1 MRWLVEFEAAAARE
15 YKKLDRPV
23 REAIAAALRKLAEEA
38 RDEAIPYTH
47 VRKLAGAEGLWRLR
61 VGDYRVIFRFDE
73 REVEGGSPDEVELVG
88 VVLAVKVGHR
98 REVYRGR

>member
-15 YKKLDRPV
+15 FKKLDRPV
-23 REAIAAALRKLAEEA
+23 REAIAVALGRLADEA
-38 RDEAIPYTH
+38 RDEASPYTN
-47 VRKLAGAEGLWRLR
+47 VRKLAGAEGMWRLR
-61 VGDYRVIFRFDE
+61 VGDYRVIFRLEAREDE
-73 REVEGGSPDEVELVG
+73 GASSGEVEMVG